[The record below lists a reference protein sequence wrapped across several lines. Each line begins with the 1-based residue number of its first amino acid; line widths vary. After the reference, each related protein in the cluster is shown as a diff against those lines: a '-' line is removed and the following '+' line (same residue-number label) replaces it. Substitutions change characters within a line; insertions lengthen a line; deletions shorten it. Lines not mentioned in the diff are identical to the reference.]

1 MPEIPAHMSLE
12 RLRELTVAGHPQFAG
27 ARFTILADGW
37 DSVALDIDD
46 RYIIKFPRHEVA
58 EQSLRREV
66 LLLSVIAPRVL
77 MPVPVMDLHDIPVAH
92 TIHAK
97 LPGRALAPAAYDKVP
112 ESMRAEIGERLGQ
125 FYAHLHAINPDLLA
139 NAGAGPVQEWLDA
152 ETIRHRI
159 APHLTPALARWAEEA
174 LEKLELLGP
183 DPHGITYGLFDG
195 HGWNMAHD
203 VAQNRFGGV
212 FDFGDSGFGPL
223 HQEFIY
229 SNLIAPDLTA
239 RIIDSYERHSGRT
252 LDRDRILLLTDIHRL
267 WEIAEEHENPE
278 GMAAML
284 EAAQAW
290 VGIRP

>member
-66 LLLSVIAPRVL
+66 LLLSVIGPRVL
-77 MPVPVMDLHDIPVAH
+77 MPVPRMDLHDIPVTH

-97 LPGRALAPAAYDKVP
+97 LPGRALDPAAYDKVP

-159 APHLTPALARWAEEA
+159 APHLPPALAPWAEEA
-174 LEKLELLGP
+174 LEKLENLGP

-203 VAQNRFGGV
+203 IAQNRFGGI

-229 SNLIAPDLTA
+229 SNLTSPDLTR

-252 LDRDRILLLTDIHRL
+252 LDRDRITLLTDIHRL
-267 WEIAEEHENPE
+267 WELAEEYENAE
-278 GMAAML
+278 GTAEKI
-284 EAAQAW
+284 EAAHTW
-290 VGIRP
+290 VSMRP

>member
-66 LLLSVIAPRVL
+66 LLLSVIGPRVL
-77 MPVPVMDLHDIPVAH
+77 MPVPHMDLHDIPVTH

-97 LPGRALAPAAYDKVP
+97 LPGRALDPTAYAKVP

-125 FYAHLHAINPDLLA
+125 FYAHLHAIHPDLLA

-152 ETIRHRI
+152 DTIRRRI
-159 APHLTPALARWAEEA
+159 EPHLPPALAPWAEEA
-174 LEKLELLGP
+174 LEKLVGLGP
-183 DPHGITYGLFDG
+183 DPLGITYGLFDG

-203 VAQNRFGGV
+203 VTQNRFGGI

-229 SNLIAPDLTA
+229 SNFISPDLTS
-239 RIIDSYERHSGRT
+239 RIVSAYETLTDRRLDRRRIAILTGFHRLSELAEFADDPTYAGEMIDSVKA
-252 LDRDRILLLTDIHRL
+252 
-267 WEIAEEHENPE
+267 W
-278 GMAAML
+278 AA
-284 EAAQAW
+284 A
-290 VGIRP
+290 G

>member
-1 MPEIPAHMSLE
+1 MPEIPVHMSLE
-12 RLRELTVAGHPQFAG
+12 RLRELTVAGHSQFAG

-37 DSVALDIDD
+37 DSVALDVDN

-77 MPVPVMDLHDIPVAH
+77 MPVPRMDLHDIPVTH

-97 LPGRALAPAAYDKVP
+97 LPGRALDPATYAKVP

-125 FYAHLHAINPDLLA
+125 FYAHLHAIDADLLA

-152 ETIRHRI
+152 ETIRRRI
-159 APHLTPALARWAEEA
+159 EPHLPPALAPWANKA
-174 LEKLELLGP
+174 LEKLASLGP

-195 HGWNMAHD
+195 HGWNMAYD
-203 VAQNRFGGV
+203 PVQNRFGGV

-229 SNLIAPDLTA
+229 SNLTSPDLTERIVASYEQHTGRELDRA
-239 RIIDSYERHSGRT
+239 RIT
-252 LDRDRILLLTDIHRL
+252 LLTDIHRL
-267 WEIAEEHENPE
+267 WEIAEEHENAE
-278 GMAAML
+278 GMAAMIQAA
-284 EAAQAW
+284 EAWFAM
-290 VGIRP
+290 RP